1 MQGCGSQFFPTNTE
15 TFSWLLNLC
24 CPEGRNP
31 GTERGQ
37 HTSLLQPPD
46 PTQAAAG
53 STWGQ
58 VEEELQGAATWNQ
71 VPHELLS
78 SGEEQR
84 ETCCW

>member
-15 TFSWLLNLC
+15 TFSWLLNTC

-37 HTSLLQPPD
+37 HTSLLQPLD
-46 PTQAAAG
+46 ATQVAAG

-71 VPHELLS
+71 VAHDS
-78 SGEEQR
+78 
-84 ETCCW
+84 